1 MKFQWQFTDKAAIKK
16 EMEKGIARM
25 WPFCV
30 DYPDSL
36 NQIIEKF
43 TACKVIALDLDGTLL
58 NNKKQIFFQT
68 KTFLKMLQALGV
80 KIVLV
85 TGRSLYGAIDYA
97 CETNSDLLSYD
108 GMHWLIGEEERIL
121 TFMAPQDACAVT
133 EVAKKH
139 SLATVVASQD
149 HRVAIEFD
157 HRDIINAYES
167 DLHLPSVR
175 ERIFLVDDLSSWI
188 RNTGVEKIL
197 RLYFYDRRVNRQSF
211 ADELTSELRLR
222 GVNLEGWNYYDS
234 YFNFLPRD
242 FASKGESLRRYC
254 EENNAELSEL
264 VVVGDNNNDQTMF
277 ELGNGSIAVAVA
289 NAVPELKRLSLL
301 TTVSQNS
308 KGVAELM
315 HLILLAKLQ
324 NWPVMLNSYLAR
336 RL

>member
-1 MKFQWQFTDKAAIKK
+1 M
-16 EMEKGIARM
+16 
-25 WPFCV
+25 
-30 DYPDSL
+30 
-36 NQIIEKF
+36 
-43 TACKVIALDLDGTLL
+43 
-58 NNKKQIFFQT
+58 
-68 KTFLKMLQALGV
+68 
-80 KIVLV
+80 
-85 TGRSLYGAIDYA
+85 
-97 CETNSDLLSYD
+97 
-108 GMHWLIGEEERIL
+108 
-121 TFMAPQDACAVT
+121 
-133 EVAKKH
+133 
-139 SLATVVASQD
+139 
-149 HRVAIEFD
+149 
-157 HRDIINAYES
+157 
-167 DLHLPSVR
+167 
-175 ERIFLVDDLSSWI
+175 
-188 RNTGVEKIL
+188 
-197 RLYFYDRRVNRQSF
+197 
-211 ADELTSELRLR
+211 TSELRLR

-315 HLILLAKLQ
+315 YLILLAKLQ